1 MGNYEQENY
10 KKKAGTND
18 DDEDSSVFDDGDHS
32 RSRRV
37 SFGKNESLLFRS
49 DTNVESLRSEAASVA
64 ESYPQDDANVVSH
77 GHVGSDDGS
86 DQDEVSSQA
95 ASFCDSVISD
105 AMKEVGLTGRSGPSS
120 TVGENAPT
128 KRRGSELEN
137 HQVGSVESSV
147 DLEYSRKNST
157 TSSQTGSRIQS
168 ARHRNNGNET
178 DSPSSGI
185 YRLEHENSVISPT
198 NHKDGDKNAE
208 KDTDKNAGKNDDKN
222 DDKNDEKNDDKS
234 GKKEVGEVK
243 KAALRKVNKKHGA
256 HEKGSVDGALGGAM
270 DGSTSHNEDDDEE
283 DSEDGDSDQED
294 GASSGQIRKKSKRM
308 KSLKHVKIEADK
320 DLVVQGG
327 CCVY

>member
-10 KKKAGTND
+10 KKKVGINE

-64 ESYPQDDANVVSH
+64 ESYPQGGANDVGH
-77 GHVGSDDGS
+77 GHVSSADGS

-105 AMKEVGLTGRSGPSS
+105 AIKEVGLTEQGLPDGQKR
-120 TVGENAPT
+120 TT
-128 KRRGSELEN
+128 KRGSKLED

-168 ARHRNNGNET
+168 ARHRNNENET

-198 NHKDGDKNAE
+198 DHKGDHKGDQNADKIGDKR
-208 KDTDKNAGKNDDKN
+208 
-222 DDKNDEKNDDKS
+222 DDKS
-234 GKKEVGEVK
+234 GQNEVDDVK
-243 KAALRKVNKKHGA
+243 KAALRKVNEKHGV
-256 HEKGSVDGALGGAM
+256 HEKDSTGGALGGTI
-270 DGSTSHNEDDDEE
+270 GGTTSRSDDDEDSSE
-283 DSEDGDSDQED
+283 GGDSEHEED
-294 GASSGQIRKKSKRM
+294 ASSGQIRKKSKRM
-308 KSLKHVKIEADK
+308 KSLKRTKIEADK

-327 CCVY
+327 SCVY

>member
-1 MGNYEQENY
+1 MGNYEQEKY
-10 KKKAGTND
+10 KKKVGIND

-64 ESYPQDDANVVSH
+64 ETYPQGGANDVNH
-77 GHVGSDDGS
+77 GHVGSGNGS

-95 ASFCDSVISD
+95 ASFCDSVIFN
-105 AMKEVGLTGRSGPSS
+105 AVKEVGLTQPGSPD
-120 TVGENAPT
+120 GEKGAG
-128 KRRGSELEN
+128 KRGSKLED

-198 NHKDGDKNAE
+198 DHKDGDKNGD
-208 KDTDKNAGKNDDKN
+208 KYGDKNAGQHG
-222 DDKNDEKNDDKS
+222 DKS
-234 GKKEVGEVK
+234 DQNEVGDVK
-243 KAALRKVNKKHGA
+243 KAALRKVNEKHGV
-256 HEKGSVDGALGGAM
+256 HEKDSTGGTLGGTIR
-270 DGSTSHNEDDDEE
+270 DTTSRSDDDEDSSE
-283 DSEDGDSDQED
+283 GGDSEHEED
-294 GASSGQIRKKSKRM
+294 ASSGQIRKKSKRM
-308 KSLKHVKIEADK
+308 KSLKQTKIEADK

-327 CCVY
+327 SCVYQRVD

>member
-1 MGNYEQENY
+1 MGNYEQEKY
-10 KKKAGTND
+10 KKKVGIND

-64 ESYPQDDANVVSH
+64 ESYPQGGANDVSH
-77 GHVGSDDGS
+77 GHVGSADGS

-95 ASFCDSVISD
+95 ASFCDSIISD
-105 AMKEVGLTGRSGPSS
+105 AIKEVGLTLQGS
-120 TVGENAPT
+120 VDGEKRAT
-128 KRRGSELEN
+128 KRGSKLED
-137 HQVGSVESSV
+137 HQVGSVESSI

-198 NHKDGDKNAE
+198 DHKDGDQNADKNAE
-208 KDTDKNAGKNDDKN
+208 KNGDKRS
-222 DDKNDEKNDDKS
+222 DKS
-234 GKKEVGEVK
+234 GQNEVVDVK
-243 KAALRKVNKKHGA
+243 KAALRKVNEKHGV
-256 HEKGSVDGALGGAM
+256 HEKDSTGGALGGTM
-270 DGSTSHNEDDDEE
+270 GGTTNRSDDDENS
-283 DSEDGDSDQED
+283 SEDGDSEHEED
-294 GASSGQIRKKSKRM
+294 ASSGQIRKKTKRM
-308 KSLKHVKIEADK
+308 KSLKHTKIEADK

-327 CCVY
+327 SCVY

>member
-1 MGNYEQENY
+1 MGNYEQEKY
-10 KKKAGTND
+10 KKKVGIND

-64 ESYPQDDANVVSH
+64 ETYPQGGANDVNH
-77 GHVGSDDGS
+77 GHVGSGNGS

-95 ASFCDSVISD
+95 ASFCDSVISN
-105 AMKEVGLTGRSGPSS
+105 AVKEVGLTQPGSPD
-120 TVGENAPT
+120 GEKGAG
-128 KRRGSELEN
+128 KRGSKLED

-198 NHKDGDKNAE
+198 DHKDGEKNADKNG
-208 KDTDKNAGKNDDKN
+208 DKYG
-222 DDKNDEKNDDKS
+222 DKS
-234 GKKEVGEVK
+234 GQNEVGDVK
-243 KAALRKVNKKHGA
+243 KAALRKVNEKHGI
-256 HEKGSVDGALGGAM
+256 HEKGSISGALGGAM
-270 DGSTSHNEDDDEE
+270 DDPISRNDEDENSSE
-283 DSEDGDSDQED
+283 SGDSEHEE
-294 GASSGQIRKKSKRM
+294 GASSGQSRKKSKRM
-308 KSLKHVKIEADK
+308 KSLKHAKIEADK

-327 CCVY
+327 SCVY

>member
-1 MGNYEQENY
+1 MGNYEQEKY
-10 KKKAGTND
+10 KKKVGIND

-64 ESYPQDDANVVSH
+64 ESYPQGGANDVSH
-77 GHVGSDDGS
+77 GHVGSADGS

-95 ASFCDSVISD
+95 ASFCDSIISD
-105 AMKEVGLTGRSGPSS
+105 AIKEVGLTLQGS
-120 TVGENAPT
+120 VDGEKRAT
-128 KRRGSELEN
+128 KRGSKLED
-137 HQVGSVESSV
+137 HQVGSVESSI

-198 NHKDGDKNAE
+198 DHKDGDQNADKNAE
-208 KDTDKNAGKNDDKN
+208 KNGDKRS
-222 DDKNDEKNDDKS
+222 DKS
-234 GKKEVGEVK
+234 GQNEVVDVK
-243 KAALRKVNKKHGA
+243 KAALRKVNEKHGV
-256 HEKGSVDGALGGAM
+256 HEKDSTGGALGGTM
-270 DGSTSHNEDDDEE
+270 GGTTNRSEDDENS
-283 DSEDGDSDQED
+283 SEDGDSEHEED
-294 GASSGQIRKKSKRM
+294 ASSGQIRKTSKRK
-308 KSLKHVKIEADK
+308 KSLKHTKIEADK

-327 CCVY
+327 SCVY

>member
-1 MGNYEQENY
+1 MGNYEQEKY
-10 KKKAGTND
+10 KKKVGIND

-64 ESYPQDDANVVSH
+64 ETYPHGGANDVNH
-77 GHVGSDDGS
+77 GHVGSGNGS

-95 ASFCDSVISD
+95 ASFCDSVISN
-105 AMKEVGLTGRSGPSS
+105 AVKEVGLTQPGSPD
-120 TVGENAPT
+120 GEKGAG
-128 KRRGSELEN
+128 KRGSKLED

-198 NHKDGDKNAE
+198 DHKDGDKNG
-208 KDTDKNAGKNDDKN
+208 DKYGDK
-222 DDKNDEKNDDKS
+222 KGDKS
-234 GKKEVGEVK
+234 GQNEVGDVK
-243 KAALRKVNKKHGA
+243 KAALRKVNEKHGA
-256 HEKGSVDGALGGAM
+256 HEKGSIGGALGGAM
-270 DGSTSHNEDDDEE
+270 DGPISRNDEDENSSE
-283 DSEDGDSDQED
+283 SGDSEHEE
-294 GASSGQIRKKSKRM
+294 GASSGQSRKKSKRM
-308 KSLKHVKIEADK
+308 KSLKHAKIEADK

-327 CCVY
+327 SYVY

>member
-1 MGNYEQENY
+1 MGNYEQEKY
-10 KKKAGTND
+10 KKKVGIND

-64 ESYPQDDANVVSH
+64 ENNPHGGANDVNH
-77 GHVGSDDGS
+77 GHVGSGDGS

-105 AMKEVGLTGRSGPSS
+105 AMKKVGLTEPGSAD
-120 TVGENAPT
+120 GEKGST
-128 KRRGSELEN
+128 KRGPKLED

-198 NHKDGDKNAE
+198 DHKDGDKNS
-208 KDTDKNAGKNDDKN
+208 DKNGDKKGDKN
-222 DDKNDEKNDDKS
+222 VDKKGDKS
-234 GKKEVGEVK
+234 GQNEVGDVK
-243 KAALRKVNKKHGA
+243 KAALRKVNEKHGV
-256 HEKGSVDGALGGAM
+256 HEKGSTGALGGAM
-270 DGSTSHNEDDDEE
+270 DGPTSRNDEDENSSE
-283 DSEDGDSDQED
+283 SGDSEHEE
-294 GASSGQIRKKSKRM
+294 GASSGQSRKKSKRM
-308 KSLKHVKIEADK
+308 KSLKHAKIEADK

-327 CCVY
+327 SCVY

>member
-10 KKKAGTND
+10 KKKTGIND

-64 ESYPQDDANVVSH
+64 ESYPQGGANDVSH
-77 GHVGSDDGS
+77 GHVGSADGS

-95 ASFCDSVISD
+95 ASFSDSIISD
-105 AMKEVGLTGRSGPSS
+105 AIKEVGLTLQGS
-120 TVGENAPT
+120 VDGEKRAT
-128 KRRGSELEN
+128 KRGSKLED
-137 HQVGSVESSV
+137 HQVGSVESSI

-178 DSPSSGI
+178 ESPSNGI

-198 NHKDGDKNAE
+198 DHKGDQNA
-208 KDTDKNAGKNDDKN
+208 
-222 DDKNDEKNDDKS
+222 EKNDDKTGDKS
-234 GKKEVGEVK
+234 GQNEVGDVK
-243 KAALRKVNKKHGA
+243 KAALRKVNEKHGV
-256 HEKGSVDGALGGAM
+256 HEKDSTGGALGGTM
-270 DGSTSHNEDDDEE
+270 GGTTNRSEDDENS
-283 DSEDGDSDQED
+283 SEDGDSEHEED
-294 GASSGQIRKKSKRM
+294 ASSGQIRKKSKRM
-308 KSLKHVKIEADK
+308 KSLKHTKIEADK

-327 CCVY
+327 SCVY